1 MIRMRRASLI
11 FSVILAISLS
21 AFERFSGTVPSAPPD
36 GLNRVLQYIHSDWDV
51 LTRSMTRCDSI
62 VDPKL
67 PEAALLYL
75 PANFPEPDSV
85 KQLEHACKVRVEHL
99 PIVIEH
105 PGDPGVEAISPQ
117 GLLFL
122 PDSYVVPGGRF
133 NEMYGWDSYFIILG
147 LLRDGR
153 QALLQPDSKNFF
165 FAPEN
170 YDAA

>member
-1 MIRMRRASLI
+1 MMPGTRLANWVW
-11 FSVILAISLS
+11 FCSVLSISLVAVQCPAAA
-21 AFERFSGTVPSAPPD
+21 AFAERTD
-36 GLNRVLQYIHSDWDV
+36 TGLGPVLQYIGSDWDV

-67 PEAALLYL
+67 PEAALIYL

-105 PGDPGVEAISPQ
+105 PGEPGVETISPP

-122 PDSYVVPGGRF
+122 PDSYVVP
-133 NEMYGWDSYFIILG
+133 
-147 LLRDGR
+147 
-153 QALLQPDSKNFF
+153 
-165 FAPEN
+165 
-170 YDAA
+170 